1 VAEGRSDSI
10 NYSEYV
16 SGQEIYPAE
25 TLFFPRQNACSGTYD
40 ASCLGYLGNFATPNP
55 SDYHSFA
62 LCDGTNGLC
71 TGRSFY
77 AGAAS
82 DGTDIGVNVGVID
95 NARLKSQFNSSS
107 YPQ

>member
-1 VAEGRSDSI
+1 V
-10 NYSEYV
+10 
-16 SGQEIYPAE
+16 
-25 TLFFPRQNACSGTYD
+25 
-40 ASCLGYLGNFATPNP
+40 GNFATPNP
-55 SDYHSFA
+55 SDYHAFA
-62 LCDGTNGLC
+62 LCEGANVSC

-82 DGTDIGVNVGVID
+82 DGTDVGVNVGAID

>member
-1 VAEGRSDSI
+1 MS
-10 NYSEYV
+10 
-16 SGQEIYPAE
+16 
-25 TLFFPRQNACSGTYD
+25 
-40 ASCLGYLGNFATPNP
+40 
-55 SDYHSFA
+55 
-62 LCDGTNGLC
+62 C

-82 DGTDIGVNVGVID
+82 DGTDVGVDVGAID